1 MRPATWQELL
11 AILSAQAP
19 ELGGVIVV
27 GLFVTLWVAVVLRE
41 EQRAEDA

>member
-11 AILSAQAP
+11 AILLQQAP

-41 EQRAEDA
+41 EQRGEEA